1 MPLNLPKKYY
11 LIILLC
17 FQSLYSKSQ
26 DSSGT
31 VQFYV
36 LPDTLHILI
45 DGNLKIKS
53 TAKINLPPGKHSVL
67 IKGKTLATTNETFTI
82 HKDSTIYY
90 RKIVGYSDAYK
101 QYRSEMNKYNFYR
114 SSLLVSSAVLVFGGY
129 FLTYSY
135 TKNMSDNQK
144 ESKRLAEYYAERY
157 QLAVTESQLEE
168 YGDKFRSYKKDY
180 DRYRTQKFLMMPV
193 AILSTY
199 LAYKSFSIY
208 KSIKKPSYLEPLSF
222 NIGYLP
228 GSYTNYSLT
237 YKF

>member
-53 TAKINLPPGKHSVL
+53 TAKIKLPPGKHSVL

-82 HKDSTIYY
+82 QKDSTIYY

-101 QYRSEMNKYNFYR
+101 QYRTEMNKYNFYKTSFYA
-114 SSLLVSSAVLVFGGY
+114 SSTLLVLGGY
-129 FLTYSY
+129 FVTYSY
-135 TKNMSDNQK
+135 TKNMIDYQN
-144 ESKRLAEYYAERY
+144 EAKRNAEYYATRY
-157 QLAVTESQLEE
+157 QYALTESELVE
-168 YGDKFRSYKKDY
+168 YRDKFRSYKKEY
-180 DRYRTQKFLMMPV
+180 DKYRSQKYYMLPV
-193 AILSTY
+193 AVLSTY
-199 LAYKSFSIY
+199 IALKSIGYF
-208 KSIKKPSYLEPLSF
+208 KKIKKPNYIEPLSF

-228 GSYTNYSLT
+228 GNYTNYSLT